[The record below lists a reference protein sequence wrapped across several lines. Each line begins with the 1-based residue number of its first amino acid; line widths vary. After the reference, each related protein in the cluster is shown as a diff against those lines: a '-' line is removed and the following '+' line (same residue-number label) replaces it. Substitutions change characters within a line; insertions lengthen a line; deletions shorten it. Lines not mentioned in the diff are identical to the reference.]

1 MINVAKTIYFG
12 CDPTSQ
18 SHELPEAEVIPY
30 GDSNAERKK
39 LEVISNRYSDIKE
52 YENIPLPGFTL
63 HKTKNKN
70 YSTSTKWLVI
80 DPRGILVSITTQNLE
95 EILHVTGIIEGLIQ
109 QKCVWAREDSDTK
122 MKLVPINSDTYL
134 EAIKNTELLDCKV
147 NMQDVS
153 IGDTVLLQNG
163 LQGTYLGVASLYG
176 TLSNYTTPAEYKPQ
190 AFLRRQI
197 LEINSD
203 KFFYNADLKILK
215 IIKKDITGMSRAD
228 AIKRMNEAIQRKNS
242 YFGSSRYAAMTNSQY
257 FSGDGLIKYVSDISV
272 PKVDIT
278 LEEID
283 IVEAAVLLAEAR
295 VREDIGTLV
304 LEKTNKTR
312 YIIDLPYIW
321 GSTIPPSS
329 KFKVCNIVANK
340 NAEDIHK
347 ITLGKT
353 RRSIFASAKQQAADD
368 YNLADFKKFYIM
380 IKHVRKETYI

>member
-134 EAIKNTELLDCKV
+134 EAIKNTELLDSKV
-147 NMQDVS
+147 NIQDVS

-163 LQGTYLGVASLYG
+163 LQGRYMGVASLYG
-176 TLSNYTTPAEYKPQ
+176 TLNNYTTPADYKTQ
-190 AFLRRQI
+190 TYLRRQI
-197 LEINSD
+197 LEVGPD
-203 KFFYNADLKILK
+203 KFYYNADLKILK
-215 IIKKDITGMSRAD
+215 IIEKDTTGMTRAQ
-228 AIKRMNEAIQRKNS
+228 AIKQLNESIQRKNS
-242 YFGSSRYAAMTNSQY
+242 YFGSSYQMTLNHAHY

-283 IVEAAVLLAEAR
+283 IVEAAELFASAR
-295 VREDIGTLV
+295 TCEDIGVLI

-321 GSTIPPSS
+321 GSAVLPSG
-329 KFKVCNIVANK
+329 KFKICNIVANK

-347 ITLGKT
+347 ITLGKP
-353 RRSIFASAKQQAADD
+353 RRSIFASAKQTNDE
-368 YNLADFKKFYIM
+368 YSLADFKKFYKM
-380 IKHVRKETYI
+380 IKYVRKETYI